1 MEEKTEKETE
11 KLGEPPEKEIR
22 VWGGGLVLK
31 KMDKLI
37 ELQDRTNF
45 LLAMNEKKIEKV
57 IEILEKG
64 LNTSTN

>member
-1 MEEKTEKETE
+1 M
-11 KLGEPPEKEIR
+11 
-22 VWGGGLVLK
+22 WGGGLVLK

-45 LLAMNEKKIEKV
+45 LLAMSERKIEKV